1 MSRGE
6 SDGPLVSIVIPAL
19 NEEGNIDRLESELLS
34 VVDPLSY
41 RFEFI
46 VIDNH
51 STDRTGELI
60 KEICARDS
68 RWRYVRFSRNYTVE
82 MSMTAGYQMA
92 RGDAIIVLYSD
103 LQDPPAVIP
112 RFLEAWEQGYDVVY
126 GVRKKRPGDAAWRN
140 VAVKLAYRLIAWSSE
155 VPIPLDAGDFR
166 LISRRVRDALVTVTE
181 QNRYMRGLIAWLGFS
196 QVGILY
202 ERQPRESGASKAPL
216 WPTVLFTI
224 NAITSFSMKPLR
236 VFLLLGLTFSAL
248 SALAIV
254 LYTVLYF
261 MELAPPG
268 ITTLIALSFLGIGLN
283 SLGIGILGE
292 YLGRTYTES
301 KGRPLYVI
309 EETFNLERNEFSEAP
324 GRSYL
329 G

>member
-6 SDGPLVSIVIPAL
+6 PDVPPVSIVIPAL
-19 NEEGNIDRLESELLS
+19 NEEGNIARLESELLS
-34 VVDPLSY
+34 VVDPLPY
-41 RFEFI
+41 QFEFI

-51 STDRTGELI
+51 STDRTGELV

-82 MSMTAGYQMA
+82 MSMTAGYQFA

-140 VAVKLAYRLIAWSSE
+140 MAVKLAYRLIAWSSE

-166 LISRRVRDALVTVTE
+166 LISRRVRDAVISVNE

-202 ERQPRESGASKAPL
+202 DRQPRESGTSKAPL

-236 VFLLLGLTFSAL
+236 VFLLLGIALSAL

-254 LYTVLYF
+254 LYTILYF
-261 MELAPPG
+261 MQLAPPG

-283 SLGIGILGE
+283 SVGIGVLGE
-292 YLGRTYTES
+292 YLGRTYTET
-301 KGRPLYVI
+301 KRRPLYVI
-309 EETFNLERNEFSEAP
+309 EETFNLERNEFSERP
-324 GRSYL
+324 SRSYL
-329 G
+329 R